1 MRFSPSLKGKENNI
15 MAEVIKRSDNRDTE
29 SLRSIEIIPDFT
41 KTKGGSV
48 LINWGSTRVLCT
60 ALLEEST
67 MPFLKD
73 TGKGWLTAEYA
84 MLPSSTGSRKKRE
97 TSKPDGRST
106 EIKRLIGRSLRN
118 AVDMEKLGENTI
130 WIDCD
135 VLQADGGT
143 RTASI
148 TGAYTALR
156 LGVQKWL
163 KEGRIS
169 CDPLVHQIAA
179 VSVGIVGDVPMLD
192 LCYVE
197 DSAADVDMNIVM
209 NEAGEFIELQ
219 GTGEERSFTRAEL
232 SKLMELGE
240 KGIKEIMEIQ
250 NRACAM

>member
-1 MRFSPSLKGKENNI
+1 MRFDSRKPNE
-15 MAEVIKRSDNRDTE
+15 
-29 SLRSIEIIPDFT
+29 LRKIEIIPDFT
-41 KTKGGSV
+41 NTQGGSV
-48 LINWGSTRVLCT
+48 LINWGGTRVLCT
-60 ALLEEST
+60 ALLEEGT
-67 MPFLKD
+67 MPFLKN

-148 TGAYTALR
+148 TGAYVALA
-156 LGVQKWL
+156 LGVKKWL
-163 KEGRIS
+163 KEGRIFK
-169 CDPLVHQIAA
+169 DPIVHQIAA
-179 VSVGIVGDVPMLD
+179 VSVGIVNDTPMLD

-197 DSAADVDMNIVM
+197 DSNADVDMNIVM
-209 NEAGEFIELQ
+209 NESGEFIELQ
-219 GTGEERSFTRAEL
+219 GTGESRSFTKDELAEL
-232 SKLMELGE
+232 MGLGE
-240 KGIKEIMEIQ
+240 KGISELMDIQ
-250 NRACAM
+250 NDVCVGR